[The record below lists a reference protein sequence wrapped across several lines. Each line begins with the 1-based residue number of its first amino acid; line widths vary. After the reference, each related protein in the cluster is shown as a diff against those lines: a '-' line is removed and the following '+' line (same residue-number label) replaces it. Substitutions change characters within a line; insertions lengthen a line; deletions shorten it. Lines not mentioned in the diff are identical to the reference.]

1 MANLTLAALTRRRC
15 RDRLFKGLGFHRRRL
30 DRALFAGSIDTSAR
44 YGCPNPIYRSPP
56 VASVP
61 ALAQEA
67 RDDLSLSLPEAV
79 DSRLRERVYTRDSA
93 AAVALDTA
101 PRRRTR

>member
-1 MANLTLAALTRRRC
+1 MASLTLAALTRRRC

-30 DRALFAGSIDTSAR
+30 DRALFAGSIDTSVR

-61 ALAQEA
+61 AVAKEA
-67 RDDLSLSLPEAV
+67 RDVLRYRQAEAV
-79 DSRLRERVYTRDSA
+79 S
-93 AAVALDTA
+93 
-101 PRRRTR
+101 